1 MQYCNERACIIQLVW
16 ASLHSVLQQI
26 KYTQW
31 KKNETKTIK
40 LRKHAHD
47 SIAWDL
53 RLFSCP
59 NHERYRD
66 NLRFPPKKKRHT
78 IHTWYR
84 HLRAPPHPSRDV
96 DMPCACHCPPVQSWK
111 VSWLLFTSIGLGTS
125 HLDQVPKTNVGWQAN
140 KWSSTLFI
148 LIPWSPNWLDL
159 GHGTEAMARY
169 VPFWILFLQ
178 ALFLFQ
184 FFKLM
189 LSVIYIFAYIARKQ
203 NLFS

>member
-1 MQYCNERACIIQLVW
+1 MQYCNERACILQLVW

-66 NLRFPPKKKRHT
+66 KLRIPPKKKRSHT

-84 HLRAPPHPSRDV
+84 HLRAPPDPSRDV
-96 DMPCACHCPPVQSWK
+96 DMPCACHCPLVQSWK

-148 LIPWSPNWLDL
+148 LFPWAPNWLDL
-159 GHGTEAMARY
+159 GHGTEARARY
-169 VPFWILFLQ
+169 VPFWIIFLQ
-178 ALFLFQ
+178 TRFYFNSSRWGCPA
-184 FFKLM
+184 
-189 LSVIYIFAYIARKQ
+189 FA
-203 NLFS
+203 NLPQS